1 MVKYTTIFYPRIPM
15 PDSKSVY
22 ASFRSIG
29 AYAPPKILSNSDL
42 EKMVDT
48 TDEWITKRTGI
59 KERRIAADDE
69 YTSDMGA
76 KAAELAIERSGLN
89 KDDIDL
95 IICATVTPDY
105 FNMPSTACVI
115 SDKLGIR
122 NVQAFDI
129 SAACSGFVY
138 LLSLAKAFIESS
150 MKKNVLIIGAEKFSS
165 IIDYSDRGTCILFG
179 DGAGAAIVSAT
190 SNKEE
195 AIVDVHASADGSYA
209 DFLVTPAPGAIHPVS
224 QKVIAEGLNFVQM
237 KGNETFKL
245 AVKTLTKDVIE
256 ILAKNNINAGDI
268 PHFIPHQANYRI
280 IKAVGDALK
289 MREDQVVLTVGK
301 FGNTSAASI
310 PMAVNDIY
318 ESGRLK
324 KGEMMLFDT
333 FGGGLTWASALL
345 PFAGESYQG

>member
-1 MVKYTTIFYPRIPM
+1 MSLTKP
-15 PDSKSVY
+15 VY

-29 AYAPPKILSNSDL
+29 AYVPQKVLSNEDL

-48 TDEWITKRTGI
+48 TDEWIVKRTGI

-76 KAAELAIERSGLN
+76 KASALAIERAGLEP
-89 KDDIDL
+89 DAIDL
-95 IICATVTPDY
+95 VLCATVTPDY
-105 FNMPSTACVI
+105 FNMPSTACII

-138 LLSLAKAFIESS
+138 LLTVAKAFIESG
-150 MKKNVLIIGAEKFSS
+150 MKKNILIIGAEKFSS
-165 IIDYSDRGTCILFG
+165 IVDYTDRSTCILFG
-179 DGAGAAIVSAT
+179 DGAGAAVISAT
-190 SNKEE
+190 ENKDESF
-195 AIVDVHASADGSYA
+195 VDVHASADGSYA
-209 DFLVTPAPGAIHPVS
+209 DFLVTPAPGSVHPAS
-224 QKVIAEGLNFVQM
+224 QKVIEEGLNFVQM

-245 AVKTLTKDVIE
+245 AVKTLTKDVKE
-256 ILAKNNINAGDI
+256 ILAKNGIAAEDI
-268 PHFIPHQANYRI
+268 PHFVPHQANYRI

-289 MREDQVVLTVGK
+289 MREDQVILTVGK
-301 FGNTSAASI
+301 YGNTSAASI
-310 PMAVNDIY
+310 PMAINEIW

-324 KGEMMLFDT
+324 TGDLMLLDT

-345 PFAGESYQG
+345 PFAGKSR